1 MSRIRIALLVGGWSG
16 EREVSLKS
24 GEAVY
29 NALDKR
35 KYDVIT
41 YDPSIELPILM
52 EAKEEIDLAFN
63 LLHGKYGEDG
73 CIQGLL
79 DILGIRFLG
88 SGILSSAMAMNK
100 KVAKDIY
107 RNEGLRVA
115 KEIVLRHGNDFSV
128 DEIMEVLGPASVVKP
143 VGQGSSLGM
152 SLCRNK
158 KELMNAIKKAFEY
171 DEEIIIEEY
180 IGGREITCCVI
191 GNQELET
198 LPIIEIIPE
207 ESSRFFDYKAKYTP
221 GACREICPADLS
233 QLIEESARSCAKKAH
248 QALMC
253 SVWSRTD
260 MIVQDEKVY
269 ILETNTIPGMTKQSL
284 FPLAARA
291 AGFSL
296 SELVDKM
303 IMLSL
308 GRKDSRIS

>member
-1 MSRIRIALLVGGWSG
+1 MRRIRIALLAGGWSG

-24 GEAVY
+24 GEAIY
-29 NALDKR
+29 NALDKS
-35 KYDVIT
+35 KYDVFT
-41 YDPSIELPILM
+41 YDPRDELHALM

-79 DILGIRFLG
+79 DILGIPFLG
-88 SGILSSAMAMNK
+88 SGVLSSAIAMNK

-107 RNEGLRVA
+107 RKIGLRVA
-115 KEIVLRHGNDFSV
+115 KEVVLRRGEDFSIN
-128 DEIMEVLGPASVVKP
+128 EIIGILGSTSVVKP

-152 SLCRNK
+152 SLCRNNE
-158 KELMNAIKKAFEY
+158 ELVTGIENAFEY

-180 IGGREITCCVI
+180 VDGREVTCCVI
-191 GNQELET
+191 GNQGLET

-207 ESSRFFDYKAKYTP
+207 TSSRFFDYKAKYTP

-233 QLIEESARSCAKKAH
+233 KFIDESVRVCAKKAH

-260 MIVQDEKVY
+260 MIIRDEKVY
-269 ILETNTIPGMTKQSL
+269 VLETNTIPGMTEQSL
-284 FPLAARA
+284 VPLAAKTG
-291 AGFSL
+291 GFSL
-296 SELVDKM
+296 SEFVDKM
-303 IMLSL
+303 IMFSL
-308 GRKDSRIS
+308 ER

>member
-1 MSRIRIALLVGGWSG
+1 MRRIRIALLAGGWSG

-24 GEAVY
+24 GKAIY

-35 KYDVIT
+35 KYDVFT
-41 YDPSIELPILM
+41 CDPRDELHALM

-73 CIQGLL
+73 SMQGLL
-79 DILGIRFLG
+79 DILGIPFLG
-88 SGILSSAMAMNK
+88 SGVLSSVIAMNK
-100 KVAKDIY
+100 KIAKGIF
-107 RNEGLRVA
+107 RNTGLRVA
-115 KEIVLRHGNDFSV
+115 KEIVLRRGEDFSIN
-128 DEIMEVLGPASVVKP
+128 EIIEILGSTSVVKP

-152 SLCRNK
+152 SLCHNN
-158 KELMNAIKKAFEY
+158 KELVTGIEKAFEY

-180 IGGREITCCVI
+180 VDGREVTCCVI

-198 LPIIEIIPE
+198 LPLIEIIPE
-207 ESSRFFDYKAKYTP
+207 ASSRFFDYKAKYTP

-233 QLIEESARSCAKKAH
+233 QSIEESARVCAKKAH

-260 MIVQDEKVY
+260 MIIRDEKVY
-269 ILETNTIPGMTKQSL
+269 VLETNTIPGMTEQSL
-284 FPLAARA
+284 VPLAAKT

-296 SELVDKM
+296 LELVDKM
-303 IMLSL
+303 IMFSL
-308 GRKDSRIS
+308 ER

>member
-1 MSRIRIALLVGGWSG
+1 MRRIRIALLAGGWSG

-24 GEAVY
+24 GKAIY

-35 KYDVIT
+35 KYDVSI
-41 YDPSIELPILM
+41 YDPRVELHALM
-52 EAKEEIDLAFN
+52 EAKGEIDLAFN

-73 CIQGLL
+73 CMQGLL
-79 DILGIRFLG
+79 DILGIPFLG
-88 SGILSSAMAMNK
+88 SGVLSSSIAMNK

-107 RNEGLRVA
+107 RNTGLRVA
-115 KEIVLRHGNDFSV
+115 KEIVLRRGEEFSIN
-128 DEIMEVLGPASVVKP
+128 EIIEILGSTSIVKP

-152 SLCRNK
+152 SLCRNN
-158 KELMNAIKKAFEY
+158 KELVTGIEKAFEY

-180 IGGREITCCVI
+180 VDGREVTCCVI

-198 LPIIEIIPE
+198 LPLIEIIPE
-207 ESSRFFDYKAKYTP
+207 TSSRFFDYKAKYTP

-233 QLIEESARSCAKKAH
+233 QSIDESVRVCARKAH

-260 MIVQDEKVY
+260 MIIRDEKVY
-269 ILETNTIPGMTKQSL
+269 VLETNTIPGMTEQSL
-284 FPLAARA
+284 VPLAAKT
-291 AGFSL
+291 AGLSL

-303 IMLSL
+303 IMFSL
-308 GRKDSRIS
+308 ER

>member
-24 GEAVY
+24 GEAIY
-29 NALDKR
+29 NALDKS
-35 KYDVIT
+35 KYDVFT
-41 YDPSIELPILM
+41 YDPRDELHALM

-73 CIQGLL
+73 CMQGLL
-79 DILGIRFLG
+79 DILGIPFLG
-88 SGILSSAMAMNK
+88 SGVLSSAIAMNK

-107 RNEGLRVA
+107 RNTGLRVA
-115 KEIVLRHGNDFSV
+115 KEIVLRRGEEFSIN
-128 DEIMEVLGPASVVKP
+128 EIIEILGSTSIVKP

-152 SLCRNK
+152 SLCRNNE
-158 KELMNAIKKAFEY
+158 ELVTGIEKAFEY

-180 IGGREITCCVI
+180 VDGREVTCCVI
-191 GNQELET
+191 GNQKLET
-198 LPIIEIIPE
+198 LPLIEIIPE
-207 ESSRFFDYKAKYTP
+207 TSSRFFDYKAKYTP

-233 QLIEESARSCAKKAH
+233 QSIDESVRVCARKAH

-260 MIVQDEKVY
+260 MIIRDEKVY
-269 ILETNTIPGMTKQSL
+269 VLETNTIPGMTEQSL
-284 FPLAARA
+284 VPLAAKT

-303 IMLSL
+303 IMFSL
-308 GRKDSRIS
+308 ER

>member
-1 MSRIRIALLVGGWSG
+1 MRRIRIALLAGGWSG

-24 GEAVY
+24 GKAIY

-35 KYDVIT
+35 KYDVFI
-41 YDPSIELPILM
+41 YDPRVELHALM

-73 CIQGLL
+73 CMQGLL
-79 DILGIRFLG
+79 DILGIPFLG
-88 SGILSSAMAMNK
+88 SGVLSSSIAMNK

-107 RNEGLRVA
+107 RNTGLRVA
-115 KEIVLRHGNDFSV
+115 KEIVLRRGEEFSIN
-128 DEIMEVLGPASVVKP
+128 EIIEILGSTSIVKP

-152 SLCRNK
+152 SLCRNN
-158 KELMNAIKKAFEY
+158 KELVTGIEKAFEY

-180 IGGREITCCVI
+180 VDGREVTCCVI

-198 LPIIEIIPE
+198 LPLIEIIPE
-207 ESSRFFDYKAKYTP
+207 TSSRFFDYKAKYTP

-233 QLIEESARSCAKKAH
+233 QSIDESVRVCARKAH

-260 MIVQDEKVY
+260 MIIRDEKVY
-269 ILETNTIPGMTKQSL
+269 VLETNTIPGMTEQSL
-284 FPLAARA
+284 VPLAAKT

-303 IMLSL
+303 IMFSL
-308 GRKDSRIS
+308 EH

>member
-1 MSRIRIALLVGGWSG
+1 MRRIRIALLAGGWSG

-24 GEAVY
+24 GKAIY

-35 KYDVIT
+35 KYDVFI
-41 YDPSIELPILM
+41 YDPRVELHALM

-73 CIQGLL
+73 CMQGLL
-79 DILGIRFLG
+79 DILGIPFLG
-88 SGILSSAMAMNK
+88 SGVLSSSIAMNK

-107 RNEGLRVA
+107 RNTGLRVA
-115 KEIVLRHGNDFSV
+115 KEIVLRRGEEFSIN
-128 DEIMEVLGPASVVKP
+128 EIIEILGSTSIVKP

-152 SLCRNK
+152 SLCRNN
-158 KELMNAIKKAFEY
+158 KELVTGIEKAFEY

-180 IGGREITCCVI
+180 VDGREVTCCVI

-198 LPIIEIIPE
+198 LPLIEIIPGI
-207 ESSRFFDYKAKYTP
+207 SSRFFDYKAKYTP

-233 QLIEESARSCAKKAH
+233 QSIDESVRVCAKKAH
-248 QALMC
+248 RALMC

-260 MIVQDEKVY
+260 MIIRDEKVY
-269 ILETNTIPGMTKQSL
+269 VLETNTIPGMTEQSL
-284 FPLAARA
+284 VPLAAKT

-303 IMLSL
+303 IMFSL
-308 GRKDSRIS
+308 ER